1 MLFWLFTRGPANG
14 ALVIRRKMKRHWIQK
29 WAVLAGTLALA
40 GCSETYPP
48 HAIKEAI
55 QEICSTEYGIEKIDI
70 KITGRTIGVFL
81 PIKKLFVMDLK
92 EVLTQSGGKIEEM
105 ENLFQPAP
113 EALDQVEDVL
123 FSISRVLLST
133 ERKLDF
139 YVLQATDVE
148 NTGLQLVL
156 YGYVNDIKRVR
167 LWDISREEYRKR
179 ILHELRLNRAV
190 VWHRPVKSFFGTLE
204 KSPSL
209 KVVQEY
215 FSVPLEPRMFESLFF
230 FNPDTLKGPVRW
242 HLGEFRSV
250 SVSTTEILVY
260 APVIFDYDPA
270 SVPPGNIRLPAG
282 TPLEYIFVV
291 SFASERAQIMRVIP
305 LFVREE
311 PGRLRRIRRLSGVNV
326 AHDIDS
332 WESEFALT
340 EIHLGNYL
348 AEQLTRRS
356 QNLLYS
362 DERIQN
368 TFESVRVAFRYEKD
382 PKEPTGNYFSLDL
395 EVKPRTHTELRPGP
409 SALDEDV
416 VYLLNRVSRE
426 FVDLLRSY
434 HFSDFQFLQLNL
446 VSDPVARILVRE
458 ELELFRQKKIDLR
471 GLLMTGLAG
480 F

>member
-1 MLFWLFTRGPANG
+1 MGPLLLG
-14 ALVIRRKMKRHWIQK
+14 KKMKRHQIQK
-29 WAVLAGTLALA
+29 WAALAGVLVFA

-48 HAIKEAI
+48 HEIKKAI
-55 QEICSTEYGIEKIDI
+55 QEICATEYGIEKIDV

-81 PIKKLFVMDLK
+81 PIKKLFVVDLK
-92 EVLTQSGGKIEEM
+92 EVLTRSGGKIEDM

-139 YVLQATDVE
+139 YALQATDVE

-156 YGYVNDIKRVR
+156 YGFVDDIKRVR

-190 VWHRPVKSFFGTLE
+190 VWHRPIKSFFGTLE

-209 KVVQEY
+209 KVIQEY

-230 FNPDTLKGPVRW
+230 FNPDTLQAPVRW
-242 HLGEFRSV
+242 HLGEFRSI
-250 SVSTTEILVY
+250 SVSSTEILVY
-260 APVIFDYDPA
+260 APVVLDYDPA
-270 SVPPGNIRLPAG
+270 AVPHGKIGVPAG

-305 LFVREE
+305 LFAKDES
-311 PGRLRRIRRLSGVNV
+311 GHLRKIRRLSGINV
-326 AHDIDS
+326 AQDVGS

-340 EIHLGNYL
+340 EVHLGNYL

-356 QNLLYS
+356 QNLLYP

-368 TFESVRVAFRYEKD
+368 TFESLHVAFRYEKD
-382 PKEPTGNYFSLDL
+382 AKEPAGNYFSLDL
-395 EVKPRTHTELRPGP
+395 DVKPRAHTELRHGP

-434 HFSDFQFLQLNL
+434 HFNDYQFLQLNI
-446 VSDPVARILVRE
+446 VSDPVARILARE
-458 ELELFRQKKIDLR
+458 DLELFRQKKIDLR
-471 GLLMTGLAG
+471 GLLMTGLGG